1 MSMTGMIPGLFAK
14 SLGDVLHPIETVGN
28 VGSTKSGNSIS
39 TYKLFD
45 PNSS

>member
-1 MSMTGMIPGLFAK
+1 MTLTGMNPGLLAN
-14 SLGDVLHPIETVGN
+14 STGNVLHPIEIVGN
-28 VGSTKSGNSIS
+28 VGSNKSGNTIS

>member
-1 MSMTGMIPGLFAK
+1 MTLTGMNPGLLSK
-14 SLGDVLHPIETVGN
+14 SLGEVLHPIEVVGN
-28 VGSTKSGNSIS
+28 VGSNKSGNTIS